1 MIRVTRTALELFGW
15 SIHWYGAIIA
25 LGIALGVML
34 ACAREKRLGLPKD
47 ATLDLAL
54 CCVPAALVGARIYY
68 VVFKWSDYAA
78 GPWWKVFAVWEGG
91 MAIYGGILA
100 GALAGAIFARVKK
113 LSFRRLADLAAPS
126 IALGQ
131 AVGRWGNFINQEA
144 HGRLVTN
151 PSLQFF
157 PAAVRIDGEW
167 FYATFFYESAW
178 CLLIA
183 AALLLLERRRSVRP
197 GGLFLNYVFL
207 YGLERGVVEGL
218 RTDSL
223 MWGAMRV
230 SQGLSVLAA
239 LAVTVVWLAEHR
251 QAPVMLRLGT
261 AVCAL
266 IALVCAALGAQWGIL
281 AAGAGALVFAARQYK
296 YVGKICEKDNRGE
309 AL

>member
-1 MIRVTRTALELFGW
+1 M
-15 SIHWYGAIIA
+15 
-25 LGIALGVML
+25 
-34 ACAREKRLGLPKD
+34 
-47 ATLDLAL
+47 
-54 CCVPAALVGARIYY
+54 
-68 VVFKWSDYAA
+68 
-78 GPWWKVFAVWEGG
+78 
-91 MAIYGGILA
+91 
-100 GALAGAIFARVKK
+100 
-113 LSFRRLADLAAPS
+113 
-126 IALGQ
+126 
-131 AVGRWGNFINQEA
+131 GRWGNFVNQEA

-239 LAVTVVWLAEHR
+239 LAVTAVWLAEHR

-281 AAGAGALVFAARQYK
+281 AAGAGALVFAARQYR